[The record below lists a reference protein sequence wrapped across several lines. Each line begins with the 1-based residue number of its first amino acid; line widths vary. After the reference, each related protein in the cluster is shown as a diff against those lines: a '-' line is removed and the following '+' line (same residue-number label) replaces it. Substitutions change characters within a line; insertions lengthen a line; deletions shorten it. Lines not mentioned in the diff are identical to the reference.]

1 MVAPKQRWILSV
13 LGILVVAVWVRGLA
27 GRPARSGT
35 PASPGRAEEPV
46 TRATAEAKPQPIQS
60 RSAEWGGN
68 PFEVDHRPLAA
79 APTKQSEGYVVTGIL
94 WDPERPSAII
104 NNRLVAIGDRLDQWQ
119 VAQITRNQ
127 VVLSDGATTQT
138 LNLE

>member
-1 MVAPKQRWILSV
+1 M
-13 LGILVVAVWVRGLA
+13 
-27 GRPARSGT
+27 
-35 PASPGRAEEPV
+35 
-46 TRATAEAKPQPIQS
+46 
-60 RSAEWGGN
+60 
-68 PFEVDHRPLAA
+68 DHRPLAA